1 MMIILRRSATHGLVR
16 LGVFNKACNQMEVFP
31 SDFYSRNTPP

>member
-16 LGVFNKACNQMEVFP
+16 LGVFKIVRN
-31 SDFYSRNTPP
+31 FYILTCHQHMIHLRRQ